1 MELETLEVSL
11 FGEKTKTVFVLD
23 SDGMPRAQ
31 IGEMNLTGLSLTADQ
46 LLDVAALLE
55 RYASIV
61 ERLEGMNG

>member
-11 FGEKTKTVFVLD
+11 FGGKTKTVFVLD

>member
-23 SDGMPRAQ
+23 SEGMPRAQ